1 MSEEAEG
8 PVTCNVIVV
17 ARRHVLRAIRWKD
30 EEEYGLRANGRV
42 GRGYVL
48 FLVEKCRCGSE
59 IVSALSCLLLS

>member
-42 GRGYVL
+42 GRGIC
-48 FLVEKCRCGSE
+48 FIFGGEMQMRK
-59 IVSALSCLLLS
+59 